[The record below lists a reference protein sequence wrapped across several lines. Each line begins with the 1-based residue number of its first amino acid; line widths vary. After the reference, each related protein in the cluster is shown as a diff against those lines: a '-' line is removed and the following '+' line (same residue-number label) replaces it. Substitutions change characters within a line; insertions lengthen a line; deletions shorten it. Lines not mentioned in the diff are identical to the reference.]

1 MPRALWGLGCNSR
14 QGNRIPLF
22 WGRKNSVSSQGT
34 GWGLGGCSGQ
44 DNTIREHNMNSFKKL
59 KGMAGASVIAGAGL
73 VGMMAS
79 SARAAVKTSW
89 TTSTGGYFTFHDNG
103 KDWAHGF
110 YFSGTSSTSITDIYS
125 SISEGALGR
134 TASCTA
140 TVTTFWNCYEYSDA
154 YDGVLSF
161 SVNSNGFAPVN
172 SEVVVSDY
180 GIDAGKNVAIDTN
193 LDAHVKWYFPP
204 KSPVARGL
212 ISVTNTG
219 ETDATDV
226 DITVSGNFGS
236 DSSTVINATSSGDTT
251 LDATD
256 LWFISS
262 DDEIDGNN
270 SDPVI
275 ITVMQGPGSKATSID
290 PLLPTGDDDYDVT
303 FTLDIPAGETRSI
316 VMFHKMYKDL
326 SAAESD
332 AATFA
337 GISSIQ
343 SAGLLGNMTASEKSS
358 VVNFAQPKSTSP
370 ATTARRSSSGGSAGI
385 TLLGLLGM
393 LGLTRRRRK

>member
-1 MPRALWGLGCNSR
+1 
-14 QGNRIPLF
+14 
-22 WGRKNSVSSQGT
+22 
-34 GWGLGGCSGQ
+34 
-44 DNTIREHNMNSFKKL
+44 MNSFKKL

-89 TTSTGGYFTFHDNG
+89 TTTDGGYFTFHDNG

-134 TASCTA
+134 TASCAT

-154 YDGVLSF
+154 YDGVLGF
-161 SVNSNGFAPVN
+161 SVNGNSFRPVY

-180 GIDAGKNVAIDTN
+180 GIDAGKNVAIDTD

-204 KSPVARGL
+204 NSPVARGL

-226 DITVSGNFGS
+226 GVDVWGNFGS
-236 DSSTVINATSSGDTT
+236 DSSTVINDTSSGDTT
-251 LDATD
+251 LDASD

-262 DDEIDGNN
+262 DDAVDGDNG
-270 SDPVI
+270 DPVI
-275 ITVMQGPGSKATSID
+275 ITVIQGPGSTATSIA
-290 PLLPTGDDDYDVT
+290 PTLAAGDDDYT
-303 FTLDIPAGETRSI
+303 AAFTLDIPAGETRTV
-316 VMFHKMYKDL
+316 VMFHKMYTDV
-326 SAAESD
+326 SAAQADVSS
-332 AATFA
+332 FA

-343 SAGLLGNMTASEKSS
+343 SAGLLGNMTAAEKSS
-358 VVNFAQPKSTSP
+358 VVNFAQPTSTTP
-370 ATTARRSSSGGSAGI
+370 ATNARRSSSGGSAGI